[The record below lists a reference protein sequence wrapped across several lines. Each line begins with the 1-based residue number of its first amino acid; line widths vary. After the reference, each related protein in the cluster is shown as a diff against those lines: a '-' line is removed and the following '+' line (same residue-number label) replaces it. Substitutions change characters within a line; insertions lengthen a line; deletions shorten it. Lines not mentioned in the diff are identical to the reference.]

1 VVIPASPSTPSSP
14 LIGIITQPRFGN
26 PTGSVVVNG
35 LPATG
40 TWTLTRLPGN
50 TTVTGTGTTTT
61 VTELPQ
67 GIYSFTVTNSLGCTS
82 VASASF
88 QIIEVGGPPQV
99 VITDPAPVCAPATV
113 NITLPAVTAGSSPDL
128 IYTYWLDEAATR
140 PFTTPGA
147 AVSGTYYIKGTTSD
161 GAFTIRP
168 VFVSVYEV
176 PAANAGADQN
186 LPYVFETRM
195 NAILENEYEEGVW
208 SIITGRG
215 NLSDNTDAMTE
226 VTDLAL
232 GKNVFFWTVTN
243 GVCPPAV
250 DSVNI
255 NVGDYGTQTL
265 ITPNMDGKNDY
276 FILKTSGL
284 TVKMELIIF
293 DRRGYQ
299 VYKNPDYDNSWNG
312 VNFDGNPLPD
322 DTYFYVANNS
332 DGTSL
337 KGFIVI
343 RTMK

>member
-1 VVIPASPSTPSSP
+1 
-14 LIGIITQPRFGN
+14 
-26 PTGSVVVNG
+26 VVVNG

-147 AVSGTYYIKGTTSD
+147 AVSGTYYIKGTASD
-161 GAFTIRP
+161 GAFTIGP
-168 VFVSVYEV
+168 VVVSVYEV

-186 LPYVFETRM
+186 LPYIFETRM

-215 NLSDNTDAMTE
+215 NLSDNTDAVTE